1 MIPDWFVTI
10 WENEK
15 QRSRSSYLPET
26 CGRRP
31 CEFHLNQ
38 KVETE
43 VTDEPDYYVK
53 EVCEN
58 CSQAEVCWTEPVVQ
72 KKTQSL
78 PGEDTCPAEAKQK
91 GGRNPACNK
100 HITELLAKPKA
111 LARPP
116 RLWELLGC
124 LKLLEPPGQP
134 RPPSPPWLWR
144 ALAPTRPTRWPQ
156 PPGPPPHFPLAITL
170 LPFI

>member
-1 MIPDWFVTI
+1 MVTCLCTESGAFLKISPFPAEAGEVRRPLMLLLSTLSNSFLWSTVRTRSTDPGPRPIIDSTLLVFSSGLLQMIPDWFVTI

-58 CSQAEVCWTEPVVQ
+58 CSQAEVC
-72 KKTQSL
+72 
-78 PGEDTCPAEAKQK
+78 
-91 GGRNPACNK
+91 
-100 HITELLAKPKA
+100 
-111 LARPP
+111 
-116 RLWELLGC
+116 
-124 LKLLEPPGQP
+124 
-134 RPPSPPWLWR
+134 
-144 ALAPTRPTRWPQ
+144 
-156 PPGPPPHFPLAITL
+156 
-170 LPFI
+170 